1 MKKSQL
7 NNIVKLTLSIY
18 LGLILLTQSIVSASS
33 TEDTTWE
40 VYTNTS
46 DARSIA
52 LSQDG
57 STIWVG
63 TWAGLEERDAQT
75 GKIKR
80 LYTKLDGLP
89 QNSIS
94 SVATDGAEG
103 VWVGTDGSGV
113 GYLQSGV
120 CQIFNSSNSDLPFNN
135 ISCLI
140 ADDNGGV
147 WIGTEG
153 LGLAHLKSDKATWD
167 IFNDVDSY
175 KLGSKL
181 PDNYIS
187 SLLSD
192 GAGGIWIGTENGLAH
207 RKSDGNW
214 EIFDKKD
221 SGKNGSRLP
230 DNYIVSLLNDES
242 GGLWIGTQ
250 FGGLAHLKSDK
261 SWDIFDKVDSDK
273 NGSKLPDNHITA
285 LLNDEAKGL
294 WIGTWEHGLVHWK
307 SDGSW
312 VFFNES
318 DNLNSIFTKSNNSL
332 PDNNIRC
339 LLSNTQGGVWVG
351 TYGGG
356 VAYLKN
362 VANSSWEIFDSG
374 LPGNEISSLLSDSNS
389 GVWIGTERGLGY
401 LKADGS
407 WLLFN
412 AENSDISET
421 ITSLANSGSGAVWV
435 GTRAGRGQV
444 GGLFNVNLDGNVE
457 SFYKESSNLPD
468 NEITALLNIENS
480 GGSKIDGLWV
490 GTISRGLAH
499 LKSDGSWQIFD
510 KEDSYNLGSKLP
522 DNEVT
527 ALLYNSS
534 SNGIWIGTAK
544 GGVAH
549 LKSDGSW
556 QIFDKEDSG
565 KNSSKL
571 PDNSVTALLSDKT
584 GGVWIA
590 TLTGG
595 VAHLK
600 SDGSWDI
607 FNKSDSGKNGSKLP
621 SDNVVSLADD
631 GDNGLWIG
639 SWDFGVAHLKSDN
652 SWDIFDVTNSGL
664 PDNHVKALLANSNYA
679 LWVGTQN
686 GLAHLTLNKKE
697 EIIENSDIKKE
708 EKEEIKEGKR
718 AAIVIAAGSTSLKE
732 NKFWYSTEYLTSQ
745 FIYSAFYE
753 RGYDHSEIYYLSPKS
768 WANFNS
774 DGRND
779 YIVDAPVTSEDNGNG
794 VKERDLESDDVAKA
808 FEWAKSKGKLTQPLY
823 LYFVDHGDQGKLL
836 LTDFEALTGD
846 SLSSMIADYQS
857 STGNTVVV
865 IIEACYSGSMIPYLS
880 GDNRIII
887 TSSGADQESY
897 YDQNGDISFTA
908 AFLMNIDGSNLKDAL
923 SYAKDTMVNNF
934 SIPTATPMLDDNGDG
949 VADDDFDGSF
959 AAKFGINGTW
969 GKQDANIAIEAI
981 GSDRA
986 VTTGDHSTFEVKV
999 RSTGAV
1005 KSVWAV
1011 VRLPYPQVV
1020 YDDFGTPMAQ
1030 NPTFTLSFASSDPKG
1045 YDIYTGNFN
1054 QFSCSGDYSITF
1066 FAKDY
1071 ENHLDVSQSIKVTA
1085 TGGSICSPS
1094 QPDDTPLATEVLSS
1108 KSIYYQEERLEVQV
1122 QNSGKGDYD
1131 QYTAIFFP
1139 DGKFKFITSKNS
1151 FSDALFP
1158 LWETS
1163 ADMSSNPIT
1172 VIDMKITQEMQ
1183 RGTYWVYNLLVPAGS
1198 DPVVVVNQMPTK
1210 WVLGGVSFD
1219 LQ

>member
-18 LGLILLTQSIVSASS
+18 LGLILLTQSFVSASS

-120 CQIFNSSNSDLPFNN
+120 WTIFNRSNSALPFNN

-153 LGLAHLKSDKATWD
+153 LGLAHLKSDKATWE

-187 SLLSD
+187 ALLSD
-192 GAGGIWIGTENGLAH
+192 GKGGIWIGTENGLAH

-307 SDGSW
+307 ADGSW

-339 LLSNTQGGVWVG
+339 LLSNTQSGVWVG

-356 VAYLKN
+356 LAYLKS
-362 VANSSWEIFDSG
+362 VENSSWEIFDSG

-401 LKADGS
+401 LKSDGS

-444 GGLFNVNLDGNVE
+444 GGLFNVNLDRNVE
-457 SFYKESSNLPD
+457 YFYKESSNLPD

-480 GGSKIDGLWV
+480 GNSKIDGLWV

-527 ALLYNSS
+527 ALLYDSS

-556 QIFDKEDSG
+556 QIFDKDDSG

-571 PDNSVTALLSDKT
+571 PDNSVTALLRDKT

-600 SDGSWDI
+600 SDGSWNI
-607 FNKSDSGKNGSKLP
+607 FNRADSGKNGSKLP

-697 EIIENSDIKKE
+697 EIIENSDIKEE

-732 NKFWYSTEYLTSQ
+732 NKFWDSTEYLTSK

-768 WANFNS
+768 WADFNS

-779 YIVDAPVTSEDNGNG
+779 YIVDAPVTSEDNGND

-823 LYFVDHGDQGKLL
+823 LYFVYRGEESSKLL
-836 LTDFEALTGD
+836 LANAEALTGD
-846 SLSSMIADYQS
+846 LLSSMISDYQS

-865 IIEACYSGSMIPYLS
+865 IIEASYSGSMIPHLS
-880 GDNRIII
+880 GNNRIII

-908 AFLMNIDGSNLKDAL
+908 AFLMNVDGANLKDAL
-923 SYAKDTMVNNF
+923 SYAKDTMVNSF
-934 SIPTATPMLDDNGDG
+934 SIPTVTPMLDDNGDG
-949 VADDDFDGSF
+949 VADDDFDGSL
-959 AAKFGINGTW
+959 AGKVGINGTW
-969 GKQDANIAIEAI
+969 GKENVNI
-981 GSDRA
+981 
-986 VTTGDHSTFEVKV
+986 
-999 RSTGAV
+999 
-1005 KSVWAV
+1005 
-1011 VRLPYPQVV
+1011 
-1020 YDDFGTPMAQ
+1020 
-1030 NPTFTLSFASSDPKG
+1030 
-1045 YDIYTGNFN
+1045 
-1054 QFSCSGDYSITF
+1054 
-1066 FAKDY
+1066 
-1071 ENHLDVSQSIKVTA
+1071 
-1085 TGGSICSPS
+1085 
-1094 QPDDTPLATEVLSS
+1094 ATEVVAS

-1158 LWETS
+1158 LWEPS

-1172 VIDMKITQEMQ
+1172 VIDMNITQEMQ
-1183 RGTYWVYNLLVPAGS
+1183 RGTYWVYNLIVPAGS